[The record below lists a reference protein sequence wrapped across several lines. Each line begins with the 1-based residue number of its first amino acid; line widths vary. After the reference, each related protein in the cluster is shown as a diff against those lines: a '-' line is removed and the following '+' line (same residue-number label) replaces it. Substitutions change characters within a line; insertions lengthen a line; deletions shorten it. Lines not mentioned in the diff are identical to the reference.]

1 MLDYSPKQ
9 RGLQCPGQL
18 SLHFI
23 PQVFMATEAKSHLI
37 SSLSH
42 SLILTDDSVG
52 VCVLATVKLGAHQ
65 H

>member
-18 SLHFI
+18 SL